1 MEMQVNILFNY
12 SWVKPDRDKNRY
24 VSAGSIDFLLPRL
37 YLGGLTFGTLHIFP
51 FHFPHFLVRGDV
63 YNPDIGIV
71 DVDLL
76 CPFPV
81 LFLTLMD
88 YDFIHKCV

>member
-1 MEMQVNILFNY
+1 MG
-12 SWVKPDRDKNRY
+12 R
-24 VSAGSIDFLLPRL
+24 SIDFLLPRL
-37 YLGGLTFGTLHIFP
+37 YLGGLTFGTFSVFP

-63 YNPDIGIV
+63 HNPDIGIV
-71 DVDLL
+71 DVDFL
-76 CPFPV
+76 CPFPI